1 MTENN
6 IPQSPELDFDAW
18 LAGGERTQ
26 HFVPLY
32 TRFDLIADIEELEN
46 QRIDYDAPAE
56 GDESLGGDEDPNA
69 EINQKIDVL
78 NAQLY
83 ASKREFRVSAIT
95 QGEVEAIQAEVRSDL
110 SDEIDSAA
118 AIGRAEAKKTAKRA
132 GIVAAND
139 TNGVVRTGGIEESSK
154 VIAFEVLMR
163 KIAFSAKTRF
173 NGEWRE
179 LSVDQVKAMHK
190 ALGDAQIDRLS
201 EAALSASNEI
211 PEVTVPKS

>member
-46 QRIDYDAPAE
+46 QRVEYKAPEE
-56 GDESLGGDEDPNA
+56 GDESLGGEVNPNA
-69 EINQKIDVL
+69 EIDQKIDDL
-78 NAQLY
+78 NAQVH

-95 QGEVEAIQAEVRSDL
+95 QDEHEVIKAQVTADL
-110 SDEIDSAA
+110 SDEIDAAA

-132 GIVAAND
+132 GIIATND
-139 TNGVVRTGGIEESSK
+139 INGIVRTGGIEESSK
-154 VIAFEVLMR
+154 LITFEVLMR

-179 LSVDQVKAMHK
+179 LSVAQVKAMHK
-190 ALGDAQIDRLS
+190 ALGDAQIGMLS